1 MMDKTPEPLRNA
13 STHFV
18 FGQGVTAND
27 LLIPAADLAKMPEEV
42 LKRLLADAKTFS
54 VAGLTIHH
62 FEGHNDLYPTFVMIA
77 RFLSRDDYAK
87 EFPPGTA
94 PAAKTYGFYLE
105 EISLYLF
112 AVKYQWVELRNKS
125 SSDLRKRYPP
135 SAKAI
140 LALVESAYTAAISD
154 NDTDLVAFIEENTLK
169 HRSALVNLPGFLQL
183 LREQAKDNP
192 ILRILIDTYVADLPT
207 DAFLPGMSTP
217 QTASKMPQTSPAG
230 HNGPSRGPEAADR
243 YIPGITSSTGAYSA
257 KDGDDEWQ
265 IWRAVR
271 AGRLVVTRREGYGT
285 LLRDAGRLG
294 DTRNRNED
302 FRFQDGEV
310 LVLQDIQAVN
320 GHGNVVVRNSRGE
333 YGDIRRSLL
342 TTLFGATGGTLRSTL
357 SERSRSPARR
367 TSTGDSLQQHR
378 LKRSRSRSPLTY
390 PEAVIGGFGSARRT
404 GSNARPNL
412 PTATLADRL
421 VKNE

>member
-1 MMDKTPEPLRNA
+1 
-13 STHFV
+13 
-18 FGQGVTAND
+18 
-27 LLIPAADLAKMPEEV
+27 MPEEV
-42 LKRLLADAKTFS
+42 LKRLLADAKTFT

-62 FEGHNDLYPTFVMIA
+62 FEGHNDLYPTFVMVA
-77 RFLSRDDYAK
+77 RFLSRNDYAK

-112 AVKYQWVELRNKS
+112 AVKYQWVELRDKS

-140 LALVESAYTAAISD
+140 LALVKSAYTAAISN

-192 ILRILIDTYVADLPT
+192 ILRILIDAYVADLPS
-207 DAFLPGMSTP
+207 DAFPSGMSTS

-243 YIPGITSSTGAYSA
+243 YIPGVTSSTGAYSA

-310 LVLQDIQAVN
+310 MVLQDIQAVN

-342 TTLFGATGGTLRSTL
+342 TTLFGATGETLPTAGLDRRARSNTWRKEPTHNGEGG
-357 SERSRSPARR
+357 SQ
-367 TSTGDSLQQHR
+367 SLQQHH
-378 LKRSRSRSPLTY
+378 LKRPRSPSPLTY
-390 PEAVIGGFGSARRT
+390 PEAVTGGFGSARRT

-421 VKNE
+421 VKDE